1 MECKIRCYVTIPDYE
16 RLFIFS
22 FFHFSSC
29 DAYTPYGNLS
39 PLGVASDATGQLNVA
54 LSGATEESALSE
66 DGKEGAITFHHI
78 SSFAICGASLF
89 KSGSCI

>member
-1 MECKIRCYVTIPDYE
+1 MSA
-16 RLFIFS
+16 FS
-22 FFHFSSC
+22 FSHSFFFSSC
-29 DAYTPYGNLS
+29 DAYTPHGNLS

-78 SSFAICGASLF
+78 SSLAICGASLF